1 MQNLTET
8 LYRELTPGFSK
19 PVINVKTLSVSR
31 WWGWTYIHGHV
42 RLTET
47 RQKIHEAAF
56 GNPIHSTQA
65 AYWKNLPVLLQQSVS
80 RNKDSGMAFSKVAQ
94 LVSVFIEAV

>member
-8 LYRELTPGFSK
+8 RYRELIPGFRK

-47 RQKIHEAAF
+47 HQQTYEAAF
-56 GNPIHSTQA
+56 GNPIHITQA
-65 AYWKNLPVLLQQSVS
+65 AYWKKPPVLLQQSP
-80 RNKDSGMAFSKVAQ
+80 
-94 LVSVFIEAV
+94 